1 MCKWSCMQLQ
11 KKEIWFISNFI
22 VSPSP
27 GVNAMQLIKCKMY
40 RRISPPPPLPKNI
53 CMCLQ
58 RFLLQKNYIYKY
70 AKVYIRMYIY
80 ICVHMYNK
88 WE

>member
-40 RRISPPPPLPKNI
+40 RRISPPPPS
-53 CMCLQ
+53 
-58 RFLLQKNYIYKY
+58 QKIY
-70 AKVYIRMYIY
+70 ACVYNDFYCKKTIFISMQ
-80 ICVHMYNK
+80 K
-88 WE
+88 ST